1 MTNGRSQDRLIKFHT
16 IEKGNLD
23 VKLSLKFLTQKKI
36 EALEKALL
44 VIKNVG
50 LQIRPDIGLELLDEI
65 KRLRKKCR
73 ILVKQAEED

>member
-1 MTNGRSQDRLIKFHT
+1 MTNGRSRGRLIKYHT
-16 IEKGNLD
+16 IERGNLD